1 MVTSMAAILAI
12 TGGAYAVLRDQAPG
26 SDPVAA
32 AAADLPVG
40 TAGKALMQARQHM
53 IQLDAAA
60 KTMTVVGT
68 PKIAAQP
75 VATPTVGTAGSTGG
89 SSGGSGGGAPVV
101 TAPPPSPGTA
111 EHIAYELLPS
121 FGFNAASQF
130 PCVNDIFT
138 RESGWRVNA
147 ENASGAYGIPQ
158 ALPGSKMAS
167 AGPDW
172 QTNATTQIKWG
183 IGYMKSIY
191 GSPCQAWAFWQAHS
205 YY

>member
-75 VATPTVGTAGSTGG
+75 APTPTVGSAGSSGG
-89 SSGGSGGGAPVV
+89 GGSGGGAPVV
-101 TAPPPSPGTA
+101 NAPPPDPGTA
-111 EHIAYELLPS
+111 ERIAYDLLPS
-121 FGFNAASQF
+121 FGFNAASQY

-138 RESGWRVNA
+138 RESGWRYNA

-172 QTNATTQIKWG
+172 ETDPTTQIKWG
-183 IGYMKSIY
+183 LGYMKSVY